1 MGDKEKIADFAAR
14 AKQEGRKITMVAAY
28 DYAMARLIDR
38 SHVDMILVGDS
49 LANVMLGLESTVQVG
64 MEEMIHHAKAVC
76 RGAERAP
83 VIGDMPLGSY
93 ATDTLARKNAR
104 RFIDEAG
111 CDAVKLEWFVDCPAV
126 ASKLTADG
134 ISVMGHI
141 GLTPQTAERFVV
153 QGKDAASAQAIRDQ
167 AAQLSH
173 SGCFALVLEC
183 VPAELA
189 RTISRE
195 IPIPTIGIG
204 AGVHCDGQ
212 VLVAHDLLGLY
223 DRFHPKFVKRYAALN
238 EEVVK
243 ALDAYAREVAA
254 GEFPG
259 PQHSYNLQAKTPKD
273 QSAE

>member
-1 MGDKEKIADFAAR
+1 MSDKEKIADFAAR
-14 AKQEGRKITMVAAY
+14 AKREGRKITMVAAY

-38 SHVDMILVGDS
+38 SHVDMVLVGDS
-49 LANVMLGLESTVQVG
+49 LANVMLGLDSTVQVG

-93 ATDTLARKNAR
+93 VTDVLALENAR
-104 RFIDEAG
+104 RFIEEAG
-111 CDAVKLEWFVDCPAV
+111 CDAVKLEWFDDCPAV
-126 ASKLTADG
+126 AAKLIADG

-167 AAQLSH
+167 AAQLSR

-195 IPIPTIGIG
+195 IPIATIGIG

-223 DRFHPKFVKRYAALN
+223 DRFRPKFVKRYAALN

-259 PQHSYNLQAKTPKD
+259 PQHSYTVEPKVPKD
-273 QSAE
+273 QSTE